1 MNSTVFYLTLQQI
14 AGRRRSLAMFGLAIV
29 PVLLALVFRL
39 GEHIDQQEW
48 TANVLLD
55 DIILQIALPL
65 ACLILGTSA
74 FGSEVED
81 GTAVYILAKPIPRRD
96 IITAKFAAA
105 ALVAAAFILP
115 ATIVS
120 GLLALQGASE
130 DGIVIGFTIATLFGI
145 AAYTGLFILLSV
157 VTSRALLIGL
167 AYVFIWEGIATD
179 LFTGTRFLSIRQYCL
194 GIADFISSVD
204 KDDFEANLGGVEG
217 AILATIVIAAA
228 LFLAVRR
235 LQRFELT
242 EPD

>member
-1 MNSTVFYLTLQQI
+1 MNSTIFSLTLQQI

-29 PVLLALVFRL
+29 PVLVALVFQL
-39 GEHIDQQEW
+39 GERLDQQEW

-55 DIILQIALPL
+55 DIILTIVLPL
-65 ACLILGTSA
+65 TCLILGTSV

-81 GTAVYILAKPIPRRD
+81 GTAVYILAKPIQRRQ
-96 IITAKFAAA
+96 IIIAKFAAA
-105 ALVAAAFILP
+105 SLVAAAVVVP
-115 ATIVS
+115 ATAIS
-120 GLLALQGASE
+120 GLLAIQGASE

-145 AAYTGLFILLSV
+145 AAYTGGFILLSV

-167 AYVFIWEGIATD
+167 AYVFIWEGIATE
-179 LFTGTRFLSIRQYCL
+179 LFTGTRFLSIRHYCL
-194 GIADFISSVD
+194 GIADLISSTG
-204 KDDFEANLGGVEG
+204 KQNFEAELGGAEG
-217 AILATIVIAAA
+217 LVLASAAAAIA